1 MLVLSR
7 KKNESIMIGDT
18 IEIKIISIDG
28 DQVRIGIDAP
38 RNLDVYRKEIYDAI
52 QEENRLASKGTLS
65 WSTMKAIVGENAIV
79 TARTKE
85 DDKT

>member
-28 DQVRIGIDAP
+28 DQVRIGIEAP
-38 RNLDVYRKEIYDAI
+38 RKLDVYRKEIYDAI
-52 QEENRLASKGTLS
+52 QEENRQATTQETD
-65 WSTMKAIVGENAIV
+65 WSALKQLMQMNQK
-79 TARTKE
+79 RE
-85 DDKT
+85 DGQ

>member
-28 DQVRIGIDAP
+28 DQVRIGIEAP
-38 RNLDVYRKEIYDAI
+38 RKLDVYRKEIYDAI
-52 QEENRLASKGTLS
+52 QEENRQATTQDTD
-65 WSTMKAIVGENAIV
+65 WSALKQLMQMNQKP
-79 TARTKE
+79 E
-85 DDKT
+85 DDQ

>member
-18 IEIKIISIDG
+18 IEIKIISVDG
-28 DQVRIGIDAP
+28 DQVRIGIQAP

-52 QEENRLASKGTLS
+52 QEENRLATQNQSD
-65 WSTMKAIVGENAIV
+65 WSALRKLMQQNQKS
-79 TARTKE
+79 E
-85 DDKT
+85 DGQ

>member
-28 DQVRIGIDAP
+28 DQVRIGIEAP
-38 RNLDVYRKEIYDAI
+38 RKLDVYRKEIYDAI
-52 QEENRLASKGTLS
+52 QEENRQATTQEMD
-65 WSTMKAIVGENAIV
+65 WSALKQLMQMNQKP
-79 TARTKE
+79 E
-85 DDKT
+85 DDQ

>member
-18 IEIKIISIDG
+18 IEIKIISVEG
-28 DQVRIGIDAP
+28 DQVKLGIEAP

-52 QEENRLASKGTLS
+52 QDENRMATTTETD
-65 WSTMKAIVGENAIV
+65 WSALKKLMAMNPKS
-79 TARTKE
+79 E
-85 DDKT
+85 DGR

>member
-7 KKNESIMIGDT
+7 KKNESIIIGDT
-18 IEIKIISIDG
+18 IEIKIISVDG

-52 QEENRLASKGTLS
+52 QEENKLAT
-65 WSTMKAIVGENAIV
+65 
-79 TARTKE
+79 TKQTDWQALKQLIQMNKNRE
-85 DDKT
+85 DGQ

>member
-18 IEIKIISIDG
+18 IEIKIISVDG

-38 RNLDVYRKEIYDAI
+38 RNLDVYRKEIFDAI
-52 QEENRLASKGTLS
+52 QEENRLATQSQGDWAAVKQLLIS
-65 WSTMKAIVGENAIV
+65 NQRNV
-79 TARTKE
+79 
-85 DDKT
+85 DDNE

>member
-18 IEIKIISIDG
+18 IEIKVISVEG
-28 DQVRIGIDAP
+28 DNVRIGIQAP

-52 QEENRLASKGTLS
+52 QEENRLA
-65 WSTMKAIVGENAIV
+65 MKSQTDWAAVKQLFQTNQEP
-79 TARTKE
+79 E
-85 DDKT
+85 DGQ